1 MKLNDI
7 EKEWYIKEW
16 YNEPQSV
23 RMSNY
28 DANLIACLKF
38 LLEEYK
44 SKYPDDIVDL
54 RSFVNSDSHFWQ
66 FCFNSRRLKDKEIQ
80 ALKDEVIPHIR
91 NFFDLYENTFKY

>member
-7 EKEWYIKEW
+7 EKEWY
-16 YNEPQSV
+16 NEPQSV
-23 RMSNY
+23 WMSNY
-28 DANLIACLKF
+28 DANLVACLKF
-38 LLEEYK
+38 LLEKYK

-54 RSFVNSDSHFWQ
+54 RNSDSHFWQ

-91 NFFDLYENTFKY
+91 NFFD